1 MATTR
6 DAAPTATFFD
16 PLAHVPDGAAL
27 RAARDAG
34 DPAAALAVVRGL
46 TVPDDIAAALWE
58 IADTTA
64 GVTDEAQRLTAAIEA
79 ADDGTPLAR
88 TLRAVRYV
96 TVGWAI
102 RSHARAE
109 HVSASQFEQFHDWL
123 RRAERVLFDV
133 CSEHPGYLP
142 AWEPRITTARG
153 LQLGHGEARRR
164 YDRLAALDP
173 QFFAAQ
179 RVYHQQILPKW
190 SGSWEEAS
198 RFVEEC
204 AADAAPGA
212 LGPALVVDH
221 AIERWLDGEKKVPS
235 AMVDRVREAAA
246 ATVLHPDHSRT
257 AATATAH
264 ANFALFFT
272 IAKVPAEAWPH
283 FEALGNSP
291 VEGMWGYYD
300 VRAEVPYKVQRDNAA
315 KAAAKVSARSGVPA

>member
-34 DPAAALAVVRGL
+34 DPAAALAVVRGF
-46 TVPDDIAAALWE
+46 TAPDDIAAALWA
-58 IADTTA
+58 IADTDA

-102 RSHARAE
+102 RSRARAE
-109 HVSASQFEQFHDWL
+109 YVSAAQFQQFHDWL
-123 RRAERVLFDV
+123 RRAERVLFDL
-133 CSEHPGYLP
+133 CSEHPGYAP

-173 QFFAAQ
+173 QVFAAQ
-179 RVYHQQILPKW
+179 RVYLQQILPKW
-190 SGSWEEAS
+190 SGSWEDAS

-204 AADAAPGA
+204 TAGASPGA
-212 LGPALVVDH
+212 LGPALVVDL
-221 AIERWLDGEKKVPS
+221 ALERWADGEKTVPP
-235 AMVDRVREAAA
+235 AMLDRVRTAAA
-246 ATVLHPDHSRT
+246 TTVLHPDHSPT
-257 AATATAH
+257 AATAIAH
-264 ANFALFFT
+264 ANLALLFT
-272 IAKVPAEAWPH
+272 IAKAPADAWPH
-283 FEALGNSP
+283 FEALGDAP
-291 VEGMWGYYD
+291 VEGFWSYYNG
-300 VRAEVPYKVQRDNAA
+300 AEKMYRTKRNDAA
-315 KAAAKVSARSGVPA
+315 KAAGIPAGARA

>member
-6 DAAPTATFFD
+6 DAARTANFFD

-46 TVPDDIAAALWE
+46 TAPDDIAAALWAL
-58 IADTTA
+58 ADTTA
-64 GVTDEAQRLTAAIEA
+64 GVTDEAQQLTAAIEA

-109 HVSASQFEQFHDWL
+109 HVSAGQFEQFHDWL

-133 CSEHPGYLP
+133 CSEHPDYVP

-173 QFFAAQ
+173 QVFAAQ
-179 RVYHQQILPKW
+179 QVYHQQILPKW

-204 AADAAPGA
+204 AAGASPGS
-212 LGPALVVDH
+212 LGPALVADH

-246 ATVLHPDHSRT
+246 ATVLHPDHART

-264 ANFALFFT
+264 TNFALFFT
-272 IAKVPAEAWPH
+272 IAKAPVDAWPH
-283 FEALGNSP
+283 FEALGDSP
-291 VEGMWGYYD
+291 VEGMWSYYD
-300 VRAEVPYKVQRDNAA
+300 LRAEVPYQVQRDLAA
-315 KAAAKVSARSGVPA
+315 KAAAKASARPGVPA

>member
-27 RAARDAG
+27 RAARDAR
-34 DPAAALAVVRGL
+34 DPAAALAVIRGL
-46 TVPDDIAAALWE
+46 TAHDDIAAALWAF
-58 IADTTA
+58 ADTEA
-64 GVTDEAQRLTAAIEA
+64 GVTDEGRRLTAAIEA
-79 ADDGTPLAR
+79 ADDGTPAAR

-109 HVSASQFEQFHDWL
+109 HVSTGQFEQFHDWL
-123 RRAERVLFDV
+123 RRAERVLFDL
-133 CSEHPGYLP
+133 CSEHPGYAP

-179 RVYHQQILPKW
+179 RVYLQQILPKW
-190 SGSWEEAS
+190 SGSWEDAS

-204 AADAAPGA
+204 AAGSAPGA
-212 LGPALVVDH
+212 LGPALVVDL
-221 AIERWLDGEKKVPS
+221 ALERWADGEKTVPP
-235 AMVDRVREAAA
+235 AMLDRVRGVAA
-246 ATVLHPDHSRT
+246 ATVLHPDHAKT
-257 AATATAH
+257 AATATTH
-264 ANFALFFT
+264 ANLALFFT
-272 IAKVPAEAWPH
+272 IAKQPAEAWPH
-283 FEALGNSP
+283 FEALGDSP
-291 VEGMWGYYD
+291 VEGTWGYYNGAEKMY
-300 VRAEVPYKVQRDNAA
+300 RAKRDEAA
-315 KAAAKVSARSGVPA
+315 KAATRSAGTPTGARA